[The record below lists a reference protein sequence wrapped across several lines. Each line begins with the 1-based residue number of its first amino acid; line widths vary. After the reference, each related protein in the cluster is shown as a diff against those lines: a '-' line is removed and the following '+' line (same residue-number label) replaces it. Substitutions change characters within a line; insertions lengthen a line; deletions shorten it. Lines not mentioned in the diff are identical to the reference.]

1 MLSCAVSQK
10 GVKRGT
16 RPAQSS
22 DRYNEV
28 VTVKIRWLF
37 SGLIGFWCL
46 FPAVAEA
53 ANLQFWQFDQRNS
66 RLELRTDEGVQP
78 RAQLIFNPT
87 RLVIDLPGTRL
98 GRPKQLEQFNG
109 AVTAMRI
116 AQFDRD
122 TTRIVIELAPGYMI
136 DPNRI
141 KFRYTTAS
149 NWIVELPTPEF
160 NQALVGT
167 PQSEGQSLNL
177 PQAPVPPPSLFPTAP
192 PPRPNP
198 TLTPIPAGRPIVI
211 VDPGHGGPDPGAVG
225 IGGLKETDIVLDIGR
240 QVAALLTQQGIAAV
254 LTRDAEYDLGLEP
267 RVQMA
272 NRANA
277 AAFVSIHANAISMS
291 RPDVNGLETYYFNSG
306 QDLAAAIHRSILE
319 SVDVRDRRVRQAR
332 FYVLRHT
339 RMPSVLVETGF
350 VTGAEDA
357 ARLRDPGHRSRMAAA
372 IARGILRYL
381 GRSN

>member
-1 MLSCAVSQK
+1 
-10 GVKRGT
+10 
-16 RPAQSS
+16 
-22 DRYNEV
+22 
-28 VTVKIRWLF
+28 VKIRWLF
-37 SGLIGFWCL
+37 SGLISFWCL
-46 FPAVAEA
+46 FPALAEA
-53 ANLQFWQFDQRNS
+53 ANLQFWQFDQRNN
-66 RLELRTDEGVQP
+66 RLEIRTDDGVQP
-78 RAQLIFNPT
+78 RAQLIFGPT

-98 GRPKQLEQFNG
+98 GRPKQLEQFSG

-122 TTRIVIELAPGYMI
+122 TTRIVIEFAPGYTI
-136 DPNRI
+136 DPSRI
-141 KFRYTTAS
+141 QFRYNTAR
-149 NWIVELPTPEF
+149 NWIVELPQPQF
-160 NQALVGT
+160 NQALAGT
-167 PQSEGQSLNL
+167 PPPTEGQSLNL
-177 PQAPVPPPSLFPTAP
+177 PQAPVPPRPLFPVAP
-192 PPRPNP
+192 TPRPNP

-225 IGGLKETDIVLDIGR
+225 IGGLRETDIVLDIGR
-240 QVAALLTQQGIAAV
+240 QVAAILTQQGITAV

-277 AAFVSIHANAISMS
+277 AVFVSIHANAISMS

-306 QDLAAAIHRSILE
+306 QELAAVIHRSILE

-357 ARLRDPGHRSRMAAA
+357 ARLRDPGHRSRMANA

>member
-1 MLSCAVSQK
+1 M
-10 GVKRGT
+10 
-16 RPAQSS
+16 
-22 DRYNEV
+22 
-28 VTVKIRWLF
+28 KIRWLF
-37 SGLIGFWCL
+37 SGLISFWCL
-46 FPAVAEA
+46 FPALAEA
-53 ANLQFWQFDQRNS
+53 ATLQFWQFDPRNN
-66 RLELRTDEGVQP
+66 RLELRTDDGVQP

-98 GRPKQLEQFNG
+98 GRPKLLEQFSG

-122 TTRIVIELAPGYMI
+122 TTRIVIELAPGYTI
-136 DPNRI
+136 DPNQI
-141 KFRYTTAS
+141 QFRYNTAR
-149 NWIVELPTPEF
+149 NWTVELPPPQLNQAANETPEP
-160 NQALVGT
+160 A
-167 PQSEGQSLNL
+167 GQPLNL
-177 PQAPVPPPSLFPTAP
+177 PQAPVPPRPLFPIAP
-192 PPRPNP
+192 TPRPNP
-198 TLTPIPAGRPIVI
+198 TLTPIPAGQPVVI
-211 VDPGHGGPDPGAVG
+211 IDPGHGGPDPGAVG
-225 IGGLKETDIVLDIGR
+225 IGGLRETDIVLDIGR
-240 QVAALLTQQGIAAV
+240 QVTALLAQQGIAAV
-254 LTRDAEYDLGLEP
+254 ITRDAEYDLGLEP

-277 AAFVSIHANAISMS
+277 AVFVSIHANAISMS
-291 RPDVNGLETYYFNSG
+291 RPDVNGLETYYFGSG
-306 QDLAAAIHRSILE
+306 EALAASIHRSILE
-319 SVDVRDRRVRQAR
+319 SVEVRDRRVRQAR

>member
-1 MLSCAVSQK
+1 M
-10 GVKRGT
+10 
-16 RPAQSS
+16 
-22 DRYNEV
+22 
-28 VTVKIRWLF
+28 TVKIRWLF
-37 SGLIGFWCL
+37 SGLVGSWLLLSSI
-46 FPAVAEA
+46 AEA
-53 ANLQFWQFDQRNS
+53 ANLQFWRFDQQGN
-66 RLELRTDEGVQP
+66 RLELRTDDGVQP

-98 GRPKQLEQFNG
+98 GRPKQLEQFG
-109 AVTAMRI
+109 GRVTALRV

-122 TTRIVIELAPGYMI
+122 TTRLVLELSPGYTV
-136 DPNRI
+136 DPKRVR
-141 KFRYTTAS
+141 FRYTTAQ
-149 NWIVELPTPEF
+149 NWTIELPQPEY
-160 NQALVGT
+160 NPAIASDDDQDDQTLEV
-167 PQSEGQSLNL
+167 
-177 PQAPVPPPSLFPTAP
+177 PQAPVIPRSSVGGLFPISPT
-192 PPRPNP
+192 PRPNP
-198 TLTPIPAGRPIVI
+198 TMPIVPNGQPIVI

-225 IGGLKETDIVLDIGR
+225 IGGLRETDIVLDISR
-240 QVAALLTQQGIAAV
+240 QVTALLSRQGISAV

-277 AAFVSIHANAISMS
+277 TVFVSIHANAISMS

-306 QDLAAAIHRSILE
+306 KELAEVIHRTILE
-319 SVDVRDRRVRQAR
+319 EIGVRDRRVRQAR

-357 ARLRDPGHRSRMAAA
+357 ARLSDPGYRSRMAAA

-381 GRSN
+381 GRSS